1 VIIHTHAHSKH
12 IPAETFWGVRVAV
25 ADLLSDNP
33 SRTSAQILAEQLKT
47 EKDPRALFHIAEAC
61 GAFRHA
67 LLREALLE
75 VWGRGVEL
83 YR

>member
-1 VIIHTHAHSKH
+1 MIIHTHAYSKN
-12 IPAETFWGVRVAV
+12 IPAEPFWGVRVAV

-75 VWGRGVEL
+75 VWGREVEL

>member
-1 VIIHTHAHSKH
+1 MHTSKH
-12 IPAETFWGVRVAV
+12 LPAESFWGVRVAV

-33 SRTSAQILAEQLKT
+33 SRCSAQILAEQLKS

-67 LLREALLE
+67 LLREALLD
-75 VWGRGVEL
+75 VMGRGVTL